1 MDPHLKTPGPQNGS
15 ARPIHDVKLFSLR
28 RIPDERGCVLHM
40 LKSTD
45 PYFSRFGE
53 IYFSMAFP
61 GAIKAWHLH
70 KKMTIR
76 YAVPV
81 GNIKLVCYDPRKD
94 SPTFGAIQ
102 EIFTGESHYQ
112 LVLVPPGVVNGFVC
126 TGDRPALVA
135 NCADIPHDP
144 GEIVRIN
151 PFTPEIPYIWGI
163 RHG

>member
-1 MDPHLKTPGPQNGS
+1 MDKTMETAGCQRDS
-15 ARPIHDVKLFSLR
+15 AGTIHDVKLFPLR

-40 LKSTD
+40 LKSSD
-45 PYFSRFGE
+45 PHFTRFGE

-81 GNIKLVCYDPRKD
+81 GNIKLVCYDKRKE
-94 SPTFGAIQ
+94 STTYGVVQ
-102 EIFTGESHYQ
+102 EIFLGETNYQ
-112 LVLVPPGVVNGFVC
+112 LVLVPPGVANGFVC
-126 TGDRPALVA
+126 VGGKAALVA
-135 NCADIPHDP
+135 NCADIPHDSE
-144 GEIVRIN
+144 EIVRID
-151 PFTPEIPYIWGI
+151 PFTPDIPYTWGI